1 MTIYPC
7 LTYRDVRAAM
17 AWLDSAFEIKGRAL
31 VRDGASA
38 DDKVDHAI
46 LSSGDGKIL
55 VESERPDELHGP
67 HAGSGW
73 VYMTVADADAH
84 YDLARAAGAEVLGQP
99 HDYGEG
105 FRGYS
110 ANDCEGNLWSFGTVR
125 P

>member
-1 MTIYPC
+1 MTIYLC

-17 AWLDSAFEIKGRAL
+17 AWLDSVFDIKGQAL
-31 VRDGASA
+31 VHDEASA
-38 DDKVDHAI
+38 GDKVDHAI

-55 VESERPDELHGP
+55 VESERPHELHGP

-73 VYMTVADADAH
+73 VYMTVPDADAH
-84 YDLARAAGAEVLGQP
+84 YDLARAAGAEILGEP

-110 ANDCEGNLWSFGTVR
+110 ARDCEGNLWSFGTAR